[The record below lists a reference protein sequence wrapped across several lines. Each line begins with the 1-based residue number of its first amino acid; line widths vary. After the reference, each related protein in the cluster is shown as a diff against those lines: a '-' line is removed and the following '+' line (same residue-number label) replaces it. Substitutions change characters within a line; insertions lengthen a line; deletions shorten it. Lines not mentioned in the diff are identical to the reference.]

1 MNFITEKFGQH
12 PNLAAPIVVLST
24 FYRGNDLVG
33 VLADPIAGSRVYVDK

>member
-33 VLADPIAGSRVYVDK
+33 LFGGSYSGIPCLC